1 MSIVEDVGAQ
11 VRAAADDLP
20 LAQLALALEKFGLA
34 AERLRWVR
42 QESADPMGVPE
53 LSAATEHAETAG
65 YALRVAQEQLSA
77 YLAAI
82 GLAADGSPAPRPQEQ
97 QRRPVHDAP
106 REATPGA
113 AAPEQATDV
122 TPRRWWSVRVAELTG
137 GREGP
142 PEQPDEKVD
151 DARELLRRVVGG
163 VRAGDRDRLHAE
175 LRRAHADVG
184 LGMAAV
190 APPLLRELAGELL
203 GHPPRADDL
212 GRLHRELDGRVR
224 DLLPGLPPAV
234 LDTLLTRI
242 CRMPPP
248 RRGEAEQP
256 HAADPAVTAGVLTG
270 VLLARLGRDL
280 PTADER
286 DRQAE
291 ATRERRAADERD
303 RQAEAARNRA
313 DDAEWQRRAAAA
325 KGRAADARER
335 VAAAQQ
341 RAAAAH
347 DQASAARKR
356 AARPDAA
363 ERAARPDAAEQAA
376 RPDAA
381 ERTARTGRADAAER
395 TGTPERAG
403 AARDRAS
410 THHRPAPTND
420 RAAGARPGGS
430 TGGAA
435 PRQGAAVDGATGAG
449 RPGGV
454 WSSPPTGRPARGAGT
469 DPRGRGVDG

>member
-82 GLAADGSPAPRPQEQ
+82 GLAGDGSPAPGPQEQ
-97 QRRPVHDAP
+97 RRRPAHDVP
-106 REATPGA
+106 REAAPGGPTPEPA
-113 AAPEQATDV
+113 ADA
-122 TPRRWWSVRVAELTG
+122 TPRRWWAVRVAELTG
-137 GREGP
+137 GREGA

-163 VRAGDRDRLHAE
+163 VRAGDRDRLHTE

-184 LGMAAV
+184 LGLAAV

-203 GHPPRADDL
+203 GRPPRAEDL

-280 PTADER
+280 PTDDERTRQAETAREQRAAAER

-291 ATRERRAADERD
+291 TARD
-303 RQAEAARNRA
+303 RA

-325 KGRAADARER
+325 KGRVAAARER
-335 VAAAQQ
+335 VAAARE
-341 RAAAAH
+341 RAEAAH
-347 DQASAARKR
+347 DQA
-356 AARPDAA
+356 
-363 ERAARPDAAEQAA
+363 
-376 RPDAA
+376 
-381 ERTARTGRADAAER
+381 T
-395 TGTPERAG
+395 
-403 AARDRAS
+403 AARDRAA
-410 THHRPAPTND
+410 TAGQAAPKPDRTTTPGQPDPTPD
-420 RAAGARPGGS
+420 RAAAQGQSGPTPDRAAAGRPGGS
-430 TGGAA
+430 TGSRGSTGDGGASARRGGPAADGAA
-435 PRQGAAVDGATGAG
+435 AG
-449 RPGGV
+449 RPGSAGRV
-454 WSSPPTGRPARGAGT
+454 WSSPPAGRPAPGGT
-469 DPRGRGVDG
+469 PGPRGRGVDG